1 MTRTGENLAALTR
14 RVRLDARRRIA
25 RATPSADFP
34 DAVVVPGAEMTTRNA
49 AGEVVYS
56 VMGADELI
64 DRRRWAW
71 EMTSHPL
78 PLSGR
83 IRKKIKRKR

>member
-1 MTRTGENLAALTR
+1 M
-14 RVRLDARRRIA
+14 
-25 RATPSADFP
+25 
-34 DAVVVPGAEMTTRNA
+34 VVPGFECVTRNA

-56 VMGADELI
+56 VKGADELI
-64 DRRRWAW
+64 SRRDWAW